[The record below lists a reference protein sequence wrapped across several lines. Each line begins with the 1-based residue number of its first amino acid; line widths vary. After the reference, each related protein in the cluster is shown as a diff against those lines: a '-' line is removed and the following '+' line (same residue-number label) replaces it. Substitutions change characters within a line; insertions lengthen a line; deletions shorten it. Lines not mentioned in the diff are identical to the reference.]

1 MVKTKDIVILG
12 RPLQLQERSKA
23 QMKGVSIGDSLAY
36 KFYDGEFHGMSLLFA
51 EPKGKVA
58 SPRSLSVTASN
69 LTSLLQRPTVFLLP
83 TCPAYERQRL
93 IDKDVYFV
101 ASDKYV
107 HLPMLLANERIRKT
121 KQAKALTPVA
131 QYLLLANERIRKTK
145 QAKAL
150 TPVAQ
155 YLLLYHLQ
163 IESIEGLAA
172 RDLEDKLPYS
182 YASITLGITCLEDL
196 GLCQKVADGSKR
208 KVIRFDKT
216 GKDLWEQ
223 AQSVLI
229 NPVEERIFC
238 DDLLSDGH
246 YPACGIN
253 ALAHYTWLNPDPERI
268 IMMTV
273 KQLRDFR
280 SSGTL
285 VRPNEFDGNIIIE
298 AWKYPPV
305 TKIGAEAEWVD
316 RLSLAVSLRDNYDA
330 RVQGE
335 LTRLIEQSL

>member
-12 RPLQLQERSKA
+12 RPLKLQERSKA
-23 QMKGVSIGDSLAY
+23 QMKGVTIGDSLAY

-51 EPKGKVA
+51 EPKGKIA

-131 QYLLLANERIRKTK
+131 QYLLL
-145 QAKAL
+145 
-150 TPVAQ
+150 
-155 YLLLYHLQ
+155 YHLQ

-172 RDLEDKLPYS
+172 RDIEDKIPYS

-196 GLCQKVADGSKR
+196 GLCQKLADGSKR
-208 KVIRFDKT
+208 KVIHFDKT

-229 NPVEERIFC
+229 KSNSSVTSGVQEPWYVLMSSTATSSLRHGNTR
-238 DDLLSDGH
+238 LS
-246 YPACGIN
+246 P
-253 ALAHYTWLNPDPERI
+253 R
-268 IMMTV
+268 
-273 KQLRDFR
+273 
-280 SSGTL
+280 L
-285 VRPNEFDGNIIIE
+285 VREPNGWTDYHWPFHSVRMQTHE
-298 AWKYPPV
+298 WKAKLNV
-305 TKIGAEAEWVD
+305 
-316 RLSLAVSLRDNYDA
+316 
-330 RVQGE
+330 
-335 LTRLIEQSL
+335 

>member
-1 MVKTKDIVILG
+1 MKDVVILG
-12 RPLQLQERSKA
+12 RPIQLQERSKA
-23 QMKGVSIGDSLAY
+23 QMKGVTIGDSLTY
-36 KFYDGEFHGMSLLFA
+36 KFYDGEFHGMPLLFV

-58 SPRSLSVTASN
+58 APRSLSVTASN
-69 LTSLLQRPTVFLLP
+69 LTSLFQLPTVFLLP
-83 TCPAYERQRL
+83 ACPAYERQRL

-101 ASDKYV
+101 VSDKYV
-107 HLPMLLANERIRKT
+107 HLPM
-121 KQAKALTPVA
+121 
-131 QYLLLANERIRKTK
+131 LLANERIRKTK

-172 RDLEDKLPYS
+172 RDIEDKMPYS
-182 YASITLGITCLEDL
+182 YASITLGVTCLEDL
-196 GLCQKVADGSKR
+196 GLCQKVSDGSKR
-208 KVIRFDKT
+208 KVIHFDKT
-216 GKDLWEQ
+216 GKELWEQ
-223 AQSVLI
+223 AQHYLV
-229 NPVEERIFC
+229 NPVEERIYC
-238 DDLLSDGH
+238 DNLLTEEH
-246 YPACGIN
+246 FTTCGIN

-268 IMMTV
+268 IMMTA

-280 SSGTL
+280 ASGVI

-305 TKIGAEAEWVD
+305 TSIGIKAEWVD

-335 LTRLIEQSL
+335 VTRLIEQTL

>member
-1 MVKTKDIVILG
+1 MKQNGYIVILG

-23 QMKGVSIGDSLAY
+23 QMKGVTIGDSLVY

-51 EPKGKVA
+51 EPTGKIA

-131 QYLLLANERIRKTK
+131 QYLLL
-145 QAKAL
+145 
-150 TPVAQ
+150 
-155 YLLLYHLQ
+155 YHLQ

-172 RDLEDKLPYS
+172 RDIEDKMPYS

-196 GLCQKVADGSKR
+196 GLCQKIADGSKR
-208 KVIRFDKT
+208 KVIHFDKT

-238 DDLLSDGH
+238 DDLLSDEH

-280 SSGTL
+280 NSGTL
-285 VRPNEFDGNIIIE
+285 VRPNEFDGNIIILRHE
-298 AWKYPPV
+298 N
-305 TKIGAEAEWVD
+305 T
-316 RLSLAVSLRDNYDA
+316 RLSPRLVLKPNGWTGYHWPFHSVTTMMQGYKVSSHA
-330 RVQGE
+330 
-335 LTRLIEQSL
+335 

>member
-1 MVKTKDIVILG
+1 MKDVIILG
-12 RPLQLQERSKA
+12 RPVQLQERSKA
-23 QMKGVSIGDSLAY
+23 QMKGVTIGDSLAY
-36 KFYDGEFHGMSLLFA
+36 KFYDGEYHGISLLFA

-58 SPRSLSVTASN
+58 APRSLSITASN
-69 LTSLLQRPTVFLLP
+69 LTSLFQCPTVFLLP

-101 ASDKYV
+101 VSDKYV

-121 KQAKALTPVA
+121 KQAKS
-131 QYLLLANERIRKTK
+131 
-145 QAKAL
+145 L

-163 IESIEGLAA
+163 IGSLEGLAA
-172 RDLEDKLPYS
+172 RDMENKIPYS

-208 KVIRFDKT
+208 KVIHFDKK

-223 AQSVLI
+223 AQPLLI
-229 NPVEERIFC
+229 NPVEERLFC
-238 DDLLSDGH
+238 DELLSEGH
-246 YPACGIN
+246 FPTCGIN
-253 ALAHYTWLNPDPERI
+253 ALAHYTMLNPDPERI

-280 SSGTL
+280 TSGAL
-285 VRPNEFDGNIIIE
+285 VRPNEYDGSIIIE
-298 AWKYPPV
+298 AWKYSPV
-305 TKIGAEAEWVD
+305 TSMDAEIEWVD
-316 RLSLAVSLRDNYDA
+316 RLSLAISLREDSDP
-330 RVQGE
+330 RVEGE
-335 LTRLIEQSL
+335 VERLINDIEWKG